1 MRRNQPQFPTSA
13 ITIRSMDLCAD
24 DGAILAQ
31 LAERDSK
38 QPLDGPV
45 LGVEVEDKLLA
56 AISLTSGRTIAD
68 PFARTGEL
76 TDLLHARAAQP
87 QRRRRRRL
95 SRRRGAPAVAGPPGR
110 INTLPH
116 WG

>member
-13 ITIRSMDLCAD
+13 ITIRSMDICAD
-24 DGAILAQ
+24 DGATLAR

-38 QPLDGPV
+38 HPLDGPV
-45 LGVEVEDKLLA
+45 LGVEVEDRLLA
-56 AISLTSGRTIAD
+56 AISLSTGRTIAD
-68 PFARTGEL
+68 PFIRTGEL
-76 TDLLHARAAQP
+76 TDLLRARAAQL

-95 SRRRGAPAVAGPPGR
+95 HRRRGAPAVAGPPGR
-110 INTLPH
+110 IKTLPH